1 MSTTRWEKGRS
12 HDLRPSSIRRSLADE
27 RRGFFQV
34 SRKKNAVQRL
44 DFPGDKGIGQR
55 LNGKASTT
63 GYRHRYGLEEAKK
76 TSDFNIDSIKYTKIR
91 KHEPDGL
98 TMDADTN
105 LHFFGQRPAF
115 FGQPMG

>member
-1 MSTTRWEKGRS
+1 MQS
-12 HDLRPSSIRRSLADE
+12 LRPFCPRGPTQSLLLKLA
-27 RRGFFQV
+27 F
-34 SRKKNAVQRL
+34 KLKLAV
-44 DFPGDKGIGQR
+44 DKGNAAALVSFLVLDAI
-55 LNGKASTT
+55 T
-63 GYRHRYGLEEAKK
+63 
-76 TSDFNIDSIKYTKIR
+76 DTKIR